1 MIRKFCKFMALAST
15 LALAPSAQAQERER
29 NNDMRSGAGIWRIE
43 LRDLERFLVMSSGD
57 DDGVSEV
64 HWIKVG
70 LTGREGQYQT
80 IIEKNP
86 YLSVNGGNRSSGN
99 SINVRQEDEIFLERF
114 DDGQTDTYNM
124 WVHTAEV
131 TGGDIEG
138 PRLQFEIRTDARE
151 LDCAGD
157 RVCRRG
163 STGAVTYSVTIPVPA
178 RRDNTCNAHNT
189 YRITMADDAGMVL
202 EPLNAA
208 SGRGNDIRVR
218 YETSGGHGF
227 SIGARGV
234 DSGVQLAMI
243 SGRVCA
249 AWTGG

>member
-1 MIRKFCKFMALAST
+1 MKHQFFKFITIAGL

-29 NNDMRSGAGIWRIE
+29 NNNMRSGDGIWRIE
-43 LRDLERFLVMSSGD
+43 LRDLERFEAMSSGD
-57 DDGVSEV
+57 DDGISEV
-64 HWIKVG
+64 HWVRIG
-70 LTGREGQYQT
+70 LTGREGQNQT
-80 IIEKNP
+80 VTEKNP
-86 YLSVNGGNRSSGN
+86 YLSINDGSRSSGN
-99 SINVRQEDEIFLERF
+99 SLNVRQGDAFFLERF

-124 WVHTAEV
+124 WVHTAEL

-138 PRLQFEIRTDARE
+138 PRLRFEIKVDARE

-163 STGAVTYSVTIPVPA
+163 STGTVTYQATIPVPA

-189 YRITMADDAGMVL
+189 YRITRTDDANMVL

-208 SGRGNDIRVR
+208 SGRGNDISVR
-218 YETSGGHGF
+218 HETSGGHGF